1 MPWGKP
7 SEKGNRNKDRPGRMR
22 IAFEVRSICISF
34 HRSRQSTVRAF
45 ALTGDDQIPD
55 TADKPVGVNRR
66 SSLHLTHLLA
76 KDFDGVIH
84 WARDTETFQSILKS
98 FIQLDL
104 QSVSPPELP
113 EDWKPDITI
122 LAANE

>member
-1 MPWGKP
+1 
-7 SEKGNRNKDRPGRMR
+7 MR

-98 FIQLDL
+98 YRAARSGRQG
-104 QSVSPPELP
+104 
-113 EDWKPDITI
+113 KR
-122 LAANE
+122 LAQFRNCDTLST